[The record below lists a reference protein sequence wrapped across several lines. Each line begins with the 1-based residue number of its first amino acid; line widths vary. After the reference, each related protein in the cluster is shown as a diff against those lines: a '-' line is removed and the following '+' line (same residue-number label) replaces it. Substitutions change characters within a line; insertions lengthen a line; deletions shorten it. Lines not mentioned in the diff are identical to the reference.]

1 MNELMQQKNLT
12 SSVAEAITDN
22 SAQLVAEKIL
32 ETSHKQAQRI
42 NEIETKL
49 DKEMTRIEERLKQA
63 EVEFQRNREESSR
76 RADELIVDE
85 IEGSIEKLRR
95 KLNIISAD
103 KTGMADFALESA
115 GAEIAPG
122 NYFLHLSNSVN
133 QIKKKQFRMDLPWTL
148 VKCSHDKN
156 LECSNF
162 LPHG

>member
-1 MNELMQQKNLT
+1 MNELMKQKNLT

-76 RADELIVDE
+76 RADEFIVDE

-122 NYFLHLSNSVN
+122 NYFYTLVIDSVN
-133 QIKKKQFRMDLPWTL
+133 QQTI
-148 VKCSHDKN
+148 
-156 LECSNF
+156 
-162 LPHG
+162 

>member
-22 SAQLVAEKIL
+22 SSQLIAEKIL
-32 ETSHKQAQRI
+32 EQSQQQAQRI
-42 NEIETKL
+42 NEIEAKL
-49 DKEMTRIEERLKQA
+49 DKEMTRIEERLRQA
-63 EVEFQRNREESSR
+63 ELDFQRNREESSR

-122 NYFLHLSNSVN
+122 NHLRLSRFY
-133 QIKKKQFRMDLPWTL
+133 KKQFRMDFKGTL
-148 VKCSHDKN
+148 VKCSYDKDM
-156 LECSNF
+156 ECSNF
-162 LPHG
+162 LPYG